1 MELQQQTLQK
11 QKNEVQEKQKKSRD
25 DMSRL
30 GQRIDLMQLK
40 MKILKVN
47 VVGHPLMDMNLKAH
61 QYQQSLMVKLK

>member
-30 GQRIDLMQLK
+30 GQRIDLME
-40 MKILKVN
+40 
-47 VVGHPLMDMNLKAH
+47 
-61 QYQQSLMVKLK
+61 S